1 MTTTIT
7 SIGSNQNINSQT
19 PSTCTSS
26 GTDEW
31 VVVFASTPSASVAI
45 GDLYVAEDEATTYN
59 IYYYLVTAISGT
71 SYTLKYVKC
80 DDNSMMGCSSTS
92 PCDVYGWDF
101 GPAQGTF
108 KRAFSTITSFEEMV
122 DDASPLYWGT
132 TDDVVGECH
141 ADDTVNGFDENDI
154 VFTSKQSLTS
164 VKLTAHSGS
173 RHGGIAG
180 AGVFIKP
187 TTRGTHSSSTTGGV
201 IRVQI
206 DNMTIEWLA
215 INMASIPN
223 ASGGTYSQNNGIK
236 VVGNTVTGV
245 IIRNN
250 LIHDCEGDKGVSGPV
265 GIVGGVDGG
274 LGNTWSILNNIIY
287 NFIEGS
293 GDSAGG
299 IIARKFRGTF
309 NIYNNTIYKI
319 TADGGSKDAT
329 GIKCGYYTNTVPN
342 IKNNIVAG
350 LTASDQKHGFAIESN
365 VTSKSVGTNLSDDTA
380 DAAETAQTMGRNYNS
395 TVNPGA
401 LVGKTLTEISFVS
414 TDPDVGFDL
423 HIDEDSD
430 CVDAGADLG
439 TTGGVQTD
447 INGRDRDASADT
459 WDIGAHEFVP
469 EATAGAAFL
478 LFLD

>member
-1 MTTTIT
+1 MTIITKTIGT
-7 SIGSNQNINSQT
+7 ISRDYSTIVAWEADLSDGSIYNDSDDAVGVMYADGTFTDNDVTIDGGT
-19 PSTCTSS
+19 EIGGSS
-26 GTDEW
+26 GHEL
-31 VVVFASTPSASVAI
+31 A
-45 GDLYVAEDEATTYN
+45 
-59 IYYYLVTAISGT
+59 
-71 SYTLKYVKC
+71 
-80 DDNSMMGCSSTS
+80 
-92 PCDVYGWDF
+92 
-101 GPAQGTF
+101 
-108 KRAFSTITSFEEMV
+108 
-122 DDASPLYWGT
+122 
-132 TDDVVGECH
+132 
-141 ADDTVNGFDENDI
+141 
-154 VFTSKQSLTS
+154 S
-164 VKLTAHSGS
+164 VKLTVAVGNRHDGTAESG
-173 RHGGIAG
+173 
-180 AGVFIKP
+180 VLIKP
-187 TTRGTHSSSTTGGV
+187 TSRGTHSSTTTGGV
-201 IRVQI
+201 IQVRI
-206 DNMTIEWLA
+206 NNMTIEWLD
-215 INMASIPN
+215 ISMASIPN

-236 VVGNTVTGV
+236 VIGNTVTGV

-319 TADGGSKDAT
+319 TGDGGSKDAT
-329 GIKCGYYTNTVPN
+329 GIRCGYYTNTVPN

-350 LTASDQKHGFAIESN
+350 LTASDQKHAFTIDSN

-447 INGRDRDASADT
+447 INGRDRDASGDV
-459 WDIGAHEFVP
+459 WDIGAHEFAP
-469 EATAGAAFL
+469 DQAGAAFL